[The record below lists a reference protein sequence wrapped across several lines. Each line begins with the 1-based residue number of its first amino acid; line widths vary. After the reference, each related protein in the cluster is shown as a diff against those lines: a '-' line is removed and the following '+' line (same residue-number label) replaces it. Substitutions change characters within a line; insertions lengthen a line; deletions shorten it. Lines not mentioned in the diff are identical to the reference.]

1 MNEDTKNFCPT
12 WLFKLISA
20 VTVYDYV
27 VKDKAMFFSLKKFDA
42 YLKKNYRD
50 IDTSEIESTAN
61 FMLSF
66 LGELK
71 IDENTYLL
79 ISHYMHD
86 IILDIKPTEK
96 GIFKSDPYEGTKKK
110 EYSIEESVQEFKAF
124 CYSCRSGLTRKAP
137 KGWDI
142 YKEEDLGKF
151 QEVLASDFGLDD
163 MIDNLIT

>member
-66 LGELK
+66 L
-71 IDENTYLL
+71 
-79 ISHYMHD
+79 
-86 IILDIKPTEK
+86 
-96 GIFKSDPYEGTKKK
+96 
-110 EYSIEESVQEFKAF
+110 
-124 CYSCRSGLTRKAP
+124 
-137 KGWDI
+137 
-142 YKEEDLGKF
+142 
-151 QEVLASDFGLDD
+151 
-163 MIDNLIT
+163 